1 MSTGTQ
7 KLPVVRD
14 SYVRQ
19 IVRSYTRN
27 WLASVALL
35 ILLLAALMAIFA
47 AWVTPQ
53 NPFDLAILD
62 LMDSRLEPGS
72 VGSGGYVHV
81 LGTDADGR
89 DLYSAIVYGMRLSLF
104 IGLSSGIIALV
115 IGSLIGLLA
124 GFSGGR
130 VEAVLMRI
138 VDLQLSFPPLML
150 ALVLVAVLGQGEY
163 QVIIALVAAQY
174 AYFART
180 VHGVTLAE
188 RQKEYIE
195 AASAVPL
202 PTYKILFDHLLPNV
216 TPPLIVVATVQI
228 ASSIVLEATLSFL
241 GVGLPVTEPSLGGLI
256 YNGFEYMQS
265 GRYWMSVYPGITLV
279 ILMLVINL
287 VGDQLRDVLNPRLNK

>member
-1 MSTGTQ
+1 MKAATQ
-7 KLPVVRD
+7 QSPLVRE
-14 SYVRQ
+14 SYLRH
-19 IVRSYTRN
+19 IWNGYRKN
-27 WLASVALL
+27 WIACVAL
-35 ILLLAALMAIFA
+35 IVLLTAALMSIFA

-53 NPFDLAILD
+53 NPFDQAVLD
-62 LMDSRLEPGS
+62 LMDSRLSPGEI
-72 VGSGGYVHV
+72 GSGGYVHV

-104 IGLSSGIIALV
+104 IGLTSGLIALA
-115 IGSLIGLLA
+115 IGSLVGLLA
-124 GFSGGR
+124 GYFGGR
-130 VEAVLMRI
+130 VEAILMRV

-150 ALVLVAVLGQGEY
+150 ALILVAVLGQGQF
-163 QVIIALVAAQY
+163 QVIVALVAAQY

-195 AASAVPL
+195 AAAAVPL
-202 PTYKILFDHLLPNV
+202 PTRNIMFGHLLPNV

-279 ILMLVINL
+279 ILMLAINL
-287 VGDQLRDVLNPRLNK
+287 VGDQLRDVLNPRLSK